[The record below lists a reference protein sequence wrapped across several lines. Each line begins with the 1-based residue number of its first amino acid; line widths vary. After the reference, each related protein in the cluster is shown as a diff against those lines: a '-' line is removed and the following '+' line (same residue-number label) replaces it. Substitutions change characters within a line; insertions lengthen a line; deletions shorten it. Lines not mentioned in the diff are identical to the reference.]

1 MNRDRVIR
9 GVTRAVQFTVFAMLF
24 LIVFTF
30 VVRALWN
37 WLMPALFGLHVITIW
52 QALGILVL
60 SKILFGGFRGGSHR
74 GGWRSRR
81 RIIERWEKM
90 TPEEREKFRQ
100 GMRGR
105 CGPFGAPVD
114 EPTP

>member
-1 MNRDRVIR
+1 MNGHRV
-9 GVTRAVQFTVFAMLF
+9 VRAVQIACLAIVC

-30 VVRALWN
+30 AVRALWN

-52 QALGILVL
+52 QAVGILIL
-60 SKILFGGFRGGSHR
+60 SKILFGGFRGGSR

-105 CGPFGAPVD
+105 CGPFGPAAA
-114 EPTP
+114 EPKV

>member
-1 MNRDRVIR
+1 MNGHRVVR
-9 GVTRAVQFTVFAMLF
+9 GVQIACFAIVC

-30 VVRALWN
+30 AVRTLWN

-52 QALGILVL
+52 QAVGILIL
-60 SKILFGGFRGGSHR
+60 SKILFGGFRGGSR

-90 TPEEREKFRQ
+90 TPEQREKFRQ
-100 GMRGR
+100 SMRGR
-105 CGPFGAPVD
+105 CGPFDTPAA
-114 EPTP
+114 EPKP